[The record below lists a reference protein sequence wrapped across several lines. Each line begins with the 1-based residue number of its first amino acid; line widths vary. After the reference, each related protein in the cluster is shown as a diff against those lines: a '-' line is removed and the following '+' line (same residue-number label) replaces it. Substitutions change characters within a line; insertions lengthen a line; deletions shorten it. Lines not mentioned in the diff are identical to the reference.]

1 VAARFP
7 AARFFAQSG
16 VNAGMNDSAALDRFR
31 ASLSQ
36 DEERIDLAEAA
47 FLIAQ
52 DDYPELDP
60 GRYLAELDRLGG
72 VLRKRLPSDFSPMH
86 RLLALNRYLF
96 IELGFAANDDNY
108 YDPDN
113 SLLHVVLERR
123 RGIPITLSILYL
135 EIGRRI
141 GLNLAGISFPGHFL
155 VKLPVAEG
163 DLILDPYSGGK
174 SLSEEDLRRRLGDL
188 ARDIDP
194 AQLPLRQFLEPA
206 SKREILARMLRNLK
220 AIHLKN
226 EEHAKALRVMNR
238 LLIVSPDQALEWRD
252 RGLLYERMECSRA
265 ALEDLESYLK
275 LAPLAEDAAE
285 TRAHVARLR
294 ELASRLH

>member
-1 VAARFP
+1 MSEDHALARFRE
-7 AARFFAQSG
+7 ALAQ
-16 VNAGMNDSAALDRFR
+16 
-31 ASLSQ
+31 
-36 DEERIDLAEAA
+36 EEAQLNLAEVA

-60 GRYLAELDRLGG
+60 GYYLAELDRLGG
-72 VLRKRLPSDFSPMH
+72 TLKKRLPIDFSPMH

-96 IELGFAANDDNY
+96 VELGFEANDDNY

-113 SLLHVVLERR
+113 SLLHMVLERR
-123 RGIPITLSILYL
+123 RGIPITLSIIYL

-155 VKLPVAEG
+155 VKLPVADG
-163 DLILDPYSGGK
+163 DLILDPYSAGK
-174 SLSEEDLRRRLGDL
+174 SLSEAELRRRLGEL
-188 ARDIDP
+188 AQDIDP
-194 AQLPLRQFLEPA
+194 AQLPLGPFLEPA

-220 AIHLKN
+220 AIHLEN
-226 EEHAKALRVMNR
+226 EALAKALRVMNR
-238 LLIVSPDQALEWRD
+238 LLIVNPNHAAELRD

-275 LAPLAEDAAE
+275 LAPAAEDIAE
-285 TRAHVARLR
+285 THAHIAELRQRAARLN
-294 ELASRLH
+294 